1 MKYTALINRF
11 NEPDVHLVVSAWPEE
26 GVNHGIAWYTKLT
39 LTAAAK
45 QTGARFVVLAEQGKD
60 NRPRLSVRGRV
71 LVLRVFD
78 KSHPSLYP
86 TILTWLARFRRV
98 TDVSVHSEFGVN
110 AGLVHYLL
118 LVPFLVLIKLTGRR
132 LIYYA
137 HNVITDISFLKRHL
151 SLPEHYAVTDAINLI
166 VRLHT
171 IILGRLADRV
181 VVLDAALARRLGTL
195 VDEKKIISLP
205 IPVKPQDRRTSKAR
219 AKASL
224 GIPAGKRVVLA
235 FGFVSAYKG
244 TDWLMTAMD
253 AAIKKSRSNDIH
265 LVIAGGPAHS
275 LADKPYYQIFYQ
287 ALVRLAE
294 KNPDITLTGFI
305 PEREITRYFAAAD
318 LVVLP
323 YRGLMGASGAL
334 THALSYK
341 KPFLVSEPMRAVV
354 PKGTRVFTLDP
365 RGVQTILRTVR
376 STKTLKRL
384 RLLSAA
390 LANSRRIEE
399 VTTQAYNALYVHH
412 PTATPRGLVLSYT
425 RI

>member
-1 MKYTALINRF
+1 MKYTTLINRF
-11 NEPDVHLVVSAWPEE
+11 NQPDVHLVVSAWPEKH
-26 GVNHGIAWYTKLT
+26 VNHGIAWYTKLT

-45 QTGARFVVLAEQGKD
+45 QTGARFVVLAERGAD

-86 TILTWLARFRRV
+86 TILTWLARFGRV

-118 LVPFLVLIKLTGRR
+118 LVPFLALIKLTGRR

-137 HNVITDISFLKRHL
+137 HNIITDISFLKRHL
-151 SLPEHYAVTDAINLI
+151 SLPEHYAVTDAINLLI
-166 VRLHT
+166 RLHT
-171 IILGRLADRV
+171 KLLGKLADRV
-181 VVLDAALARRLGTL
+181 VVLDGALARRLGTL

-205 IPVKPQDRRTSKAR
+205 IPVKPQERRTSKAR

-224 GIPAGKRVVLA
+224 GIPQQKKVIMA

-253 AAIKKSRSNDIH
+253 AAMKKSRSHDIH

-275 LADKPYYQIFYQ
+275 LADKPYYQTFYQ
-287 ALVRLAE
+287 ALVQLAE
-294 KNPDITLTGFI
+294 KNPNITLTGFI
-305 PEREITRYFAAAD
+305 PEREIARYFTAAD

-334 THALSYK
+334 THALSHS
-341 KPFLVSEPMRAVV
+341 KPFIVSDQMRAIV
-354 PKGTRVFTLDP
+354 PKGTRVFSLDP
-365 RGVQTILRTVR
+365 RGVQNILRAVR

-384 RLLSAA
+384 KLLSAA
-390 LANSRRIEE
+390 LANSRHIEE
-399 VTTQAYNALYVHH
+399 VTAQAYNELYVHQ
-412 PTATPRGLVLSYT
+412 PTASSRGLILSYA
-425 RI
+425 RG